1 MSSTFSMNASEHGF
15 RFIEERK
22 TKSKLNLQHSWT
34 YADVEREY
42 TQIFHIFQPAFFFF
56 KLIFMYCIS
65 SYNLM

>member
-56 KLIFMYCIS
+56 
-65 SYNLM
+65 N